1 MSLFWHRSKIS
12 YKSKEEVDLIKLSGD
27 VLGRVHG
34 MLSKEIKEGIST
46 LHLDKL
52 AFDFINDNKAVP
64 SFLKYRDFPSTL
76 CISVNSTVVHGLPS
90 NYQLRDGDIVSID
103 CGVYMN
109 KFHADSAYTYKVG
122 NISSEAQRLLKSTYD
137 SLYKGIGVT
146 KQGLRVGDISHAIQ
160 NHVEYLG
167 YSVVRELVGHGVGAF
182 LHEEPEVPN
191 FGKRGNG
198 HKLIKGMVLAIE
210 PMINVGK
217 KEVYQEDD
225 GWTVNTV
232 DGKLSA
238 HFEHT
243 VLITEKE
250 PEILTTFKYISEEQK
265 ING

>member
-1 MSLFWHRSKIS
+1 MSLFWQRAKIS
-12 YKSKEEVDLIKLSGD
+12 YKSEEDIIKIKESADI
-27 VLGRVHG
+27 LGRVHG
-34 MLSKEIKEGIST
+34 LLSNEIKEGVST
-46 LHLDKL
+46 IELDKL
-52 AFDFINDNKAVP
+52 AFQFIKDNKATP
-64 SFLKYRDFPSTL
+64 SFLNYRNFPNTL
-76 CISVNSTVVHGLPS
+76 CISVNETVVHGLPS
-90 NYQLRDGDIVSID
+90 NYQLKNGDIVSID
-103 CGVYMN
+103 CGVFYKN
-109 KFHADSAYTYKVG
+109 FHSDSAYTYRVG
-122 NISSEAQRLLKSTYD
+122 NISESANRLLKSTYD
-137 SLYKGIGVT
+137 SLYKGISVA

-167 YSVVRELVGHGVGAF
+167 YSVVRELVGHGVGSS

-191 FGKRGNG
+191 FGKRGSG

-217 KEVYQEDD
+217 KDVYQEND

-250 PEILTTFKYISEEQK
+250 PEILTTFKYISEQQK